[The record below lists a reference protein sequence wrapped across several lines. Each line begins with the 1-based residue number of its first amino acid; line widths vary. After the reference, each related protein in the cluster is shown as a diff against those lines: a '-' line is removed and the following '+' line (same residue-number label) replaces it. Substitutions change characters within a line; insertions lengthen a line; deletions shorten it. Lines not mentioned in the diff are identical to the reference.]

1 MLDMDHD
8 YLEQSALATGLT
20 CLVTGATSGIG
31 EAITTDLAAR
41 GANVV
46 AVARSAD
53 SGDAALSRKR
63 QDVPNAQVEM
73 LTADLS
79 DLDQV
84 ATLAGVVHT
93 RVRRLDVLIL
103 NAGWRGPI
111 GS

>member
-1 MLDMDHD
+1 MVDMDHD

-73 LTADLS
+73 LTRTCRTWTRSPPWPAWSTPEFADS
-79 DLDQV
+79 MC
-84 ATLAGVVHT
+84 
-93 RVRRLDVLIL
+93 
-103 NAGWRGPI
+103 
-111 GS
+111 